1 MVGNEYR
8 IDLRHP
14 STSLESLGFDS
25 AIDRCLG
32 YSRVGHR
39 DAVGTLARIEQ
50 ANSFFPVRVYTF
62 MFRGTPLLVQL
73 FLIYYGLSQLEWV
86 RNSFAWPL
94 LRDPFWCALLAFSL
108 NNAAYTTE
116 ILRGGIRAVPVGEIE
131 AAKALGMS
139 AAQRIRRLVLPVGFR
154 LALPAYGNEVVLIL
168 KASSLAS
175 TITLMELTG
184 TSRKIVAQTFAP
196 YEIFIAAALL
206 YSQLLFCSPA
216 PSVPLKDVCRGIVIA
231 VLQSTAPLEKCSFRR
246 SRFNERCGNPFSL
259 SAENRRPGSRSA
271 R

>member
-1 MVGNEYR
+1 MNIGLIFDTLPHLLKALALTAQLTVASVIAGLV
-8 IDLRHP
+8 IATPLALLRA
-14 STSLESLGFDS
+14 S
-25 AIDRCLG
+25 
-32 YSRVGHR
+32 SRR
-39 DAVGTLARIEQ
+39 TL
-50 ANSFFPVRVYTF
+50 SFPVRVYTF

-206 YSQLLFCSPA
+206 YLAVTFLFT
-216 PSVPLKDVCRGIVIA
+216 
-231 VLQSTAPLEKCSFRR
+231 STFSALERR
-246 SRFNERCGNPFSL
+246 LSRHRH
-259 SAENRRPGSRSA
+259 RSA
-271 R
+271 PEHSAIGKMQFSKEQVQ